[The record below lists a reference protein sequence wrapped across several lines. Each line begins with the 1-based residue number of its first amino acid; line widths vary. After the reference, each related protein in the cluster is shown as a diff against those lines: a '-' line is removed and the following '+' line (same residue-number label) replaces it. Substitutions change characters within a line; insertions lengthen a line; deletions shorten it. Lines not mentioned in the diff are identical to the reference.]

1 MPETSQRNE
10 SGIKIRTPE
19 LLPGESENFVPC
31 CVLVQSGHSLDHHTQ
46 QEKPQIERPLS
57 DHTSCSHHPLFLILL
72 MLLLWLCLLA
82 ALIRI
87 VLSKKATAQIE
98 CEVFVQ
104 VAGIKSSTIQILV
117 YEFIVNHTDLC
128 PHCTCACNSSA
139 YCPSLAQ
146 ARPTGTI
153 ALNLRFIYYTA
164 VWTSPQENYCVTIA
178 IIHQFMP
185 LLEIQ
190 SSALSCS
197 LKRGVPEEWLLT
209 RFTCHTHLVAPKST
223 LHHARSPL
231 PVLNEV
237 SVSSSI
243 PLQAAY
249 SAEYWELIDAVP
261 PESRVDNHCIYLR
274 GVNFSGV

>member
-1 MPETSQRNE
+1 
-10 SGIKIRTPE
+10 
-19 LLPGESENFVPC
+19 
-31 CVLVQSGHSLDHHTQ
+31 
-46 QEKPQIERPLS
+46 
-57 DHTSCSHHPLFLILL
+57 

-82 ALIRI
+82 APIRI

-98 CEVFVQ
+98 CEVFHFVQ
-104 VAGIKSSTIQILV
+104 VVGIKSSTIQISV

-128 PHCTCACNSSA
+128 PHCTCACNSSV
-139 YCPSLAQ
+139 YCQNLAQ
-146 ARPTGTI
+146 ARPIGTT

-164 VWTSPQENYCVTIA
+164 VWTSPQEMNYCLTTA

-209 RFTCHTHLVAPKST
+209 RFTSHTHLVAPRST

-243 PLQAAY
+243 PLHAAY
-249 SAEYWELIDAVP
+249 TAEYWELIDAVP
-261 PESRVDNHCIYLR
+261 P
-274 GVNFSGV
+274 